1 MRTAGVKKL
10 MELALASLP
19 LPHGEDVIDDV
30 FCAIEQRPEWRQEY
44 EDLCVELTK
53 TVVNTWGGFWIAN
66 HEGRSGDQ
74 QVPSK
79 KSTLIG
85 AFSKL
90 SGPATKKAVVKVN
103 ETDAR
108 RLMSDYYHAHK
119 SDFPERIKQGR
130 ELIIDLL
137 IEGLPVKDAFAT
149 VLKSMN

>member
-1 MRTAGVKKL
+1 MRTAGVKRL

-44 EDLCVELTK
+44 DDLCVELTK
-53 TVVNTWGGFWIAN
+53 SVVNTWGGFWIAN
-66 HEGRSGDQ
+66 HEGRSGEQ
-74 QVPSK
+74 QVQSK

-90 SGPATKKAVVKVN
+90 TGPATRKAGVKVK
-103 ETDAR
+103 ESDALR
-108 RLMSDYYHAHK
+108 VMSDYYHAHK

-130 ELIIDLL
+130 GLIIDLL
-137 IEGLPVKDAFAT
+137 MEGFAVEDAFST
-149 VLKSMN
+149 VLNSLD